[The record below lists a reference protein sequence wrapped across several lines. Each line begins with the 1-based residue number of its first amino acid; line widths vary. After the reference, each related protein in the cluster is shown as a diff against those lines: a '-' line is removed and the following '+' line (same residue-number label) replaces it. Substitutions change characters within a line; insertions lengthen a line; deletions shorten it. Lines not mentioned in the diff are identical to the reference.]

1 MTAQRA
7 MRRTQWAM
15 RYTRCALRV
24 APLTLLV
31 AHCPLIQAATTFE
44 QQAQAAWASR
54 DKPGQTEAAI
64 HLWEQATQAE
74 PTRAD
79 LWIDLAKALGRAV
92 RHADTSKK
100 KKAWADEA
108 RSAADKA
115 LRLRSNDAQTYA
127 IYGEAL
133 GQWANTHKGMYSL
146 SAVRQ
151 AVNAL
156 HKAIAIDPQYAYA
169 HMLLAEFYR
178 QAPRMFSIGD
188 KKIALEQAK
197 LAVQY
202 GPAYAIN
209 HLALANAYL
218 DVGKKEEGIA
228 ELQKVMSITP
238 PADAIPET
246 HADKETAWTMMR
258 SLGIVPQTSPCTDTA
273 GACTEQP

>member
-1 MTAQRA
+1 MSASGKRRA
-7 MRRTQWAM
+7 ASSVL
-15 RYTRCALRV
+15 TRLSFF
-24 APLTLLV
+24 TLLAANCSLL
-31 AHCPLIQAATTFE
+31 AHAEPTLA

-74 PTRAD
+74 PNRAD
-79 LWIDLAKALGRAV
+79 LWVNLAKALGRAV
-92 RHADTSKK
+92 RHADTTKQ

-115 LRLRSNDAQTYA
+115 LRLHPNDAEAYTV
-127 IYGEAL
+127 YGEAL
-133 GQWANTHKGMYSL
+133 GQWANTHKGIYSL

-156 HKAIAIDPQYAYA
+156 HKAISIDPRLAYA

-178 QAPRMFSIGD
+178 QAPRAFSIGD
-188 KKIALEQAK
+188 KKIALEQAQ
-197 LAVQY
+197 LAVEY
-202 GPAYAIN
+202 GPTYAIN

-228 ELQKVMSITP
+228 ELQKIMNLTP

-246 HADKETAWTMMR
+246 HADKETAWTMLR
-258 SLGIVPQTSPCTDTA
+258 SLGADSQATPCSDTA
-273 GACTEQP
+273 GACTETP